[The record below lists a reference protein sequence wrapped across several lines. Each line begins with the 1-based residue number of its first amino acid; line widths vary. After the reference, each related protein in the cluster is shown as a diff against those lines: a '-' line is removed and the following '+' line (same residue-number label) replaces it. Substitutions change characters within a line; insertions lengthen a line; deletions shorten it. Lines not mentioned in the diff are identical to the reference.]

1 MSATAASPSNKTEFR
16 KSNSSTSCFSDDT
29 EFLDVPKP
37 VAAHSKKQVKN
48 YKATK
53 YLELQITDSMDNGR
67 TTPPANTMLRKE
79 RPRRFHQKCKSPA
92 GRRNKSPSVSEK
104 TFDSTSCTS
113 KWSSSDEEFSG
124 FNDLSNSYS
133 KTTSGSHNGS
143 GNNSGS
149 ERRGRRR
156 KLAAQSSLNDDEEEG
171 LFPICLFLI
180 LRDSRNTHLNQMYC
194 SVNIFS

>member
-1 MSATAASPSNKTEFR
+1 MSAGPTNKTEFR

-53 YLELQITDSMDNGR
+53 YLELQITEQGTDMDNGR
-67 TTPPANTMLRKE
+67 TTPPANTIRKE

-92 GRRNKSPSVSEK
+92 ARRNKSPSVSEK

-113 KWSSSDEEFSG
+113 KWSSSDEELSG
-124 FNDLSNSYS
+124 YNDLSNSYS
-133 KTTSGSHNGS
+133 KTTTTSGSHNGGS
-143 GNNSGS
+143 ANNSGS

-156 KLAAQSSLNDDEEEG
+156 KLQAQSSLNDDEEEG
-171 LFPICLFLI
+171 LFPIFTCF
-180 LRDSRNTHLNQMYC
+180 
-194 SVNIFS
+194 

>member
-1 MSATAASPSNKTEFR
+1 MSAANSTSNKTEFR

-29 EFLDVPKP
+29 EFLEVPKP
-37 VAAHSKKQVKN
+37 VAAHSKKQIKN

-53 YLELQITDSMDNGR
+53 YLELQITDNGMENGR
-67 TTPPANTMLRKE
+67 TTPPAVAPNTLIRKE

-113 KWSSSDEEFSG
+113 KWSSSEDELSG
-124 FNDLSNSYS
+124 YNDLSNSYS
-133 KTTSGSHNGS
+133 NSKTSGSHNGS

-149 ERRGRRR
+149 ERRGRSRR
-156 KLAAQSSLNDDEEEG
+156 KIKASLNNDDEEEG
-171 LFPICLFLI
+171 LFHIFL
-180 LRDSRNTHLNQMYC
+180 SFYMFFEWKTAH
-194 SVNIFS
+194 F

>member
-1 MSATAASPSNKTEFR
+1 MSATTPNKTEFR

-29 EFLDVPKP
+29 EFLEVPKP
-37 VAAHSKKQVKN
+37 VAAHSKKQIKN

-53 YLELQITDSMDNGR
+53 YLELQITDNNMENGR
-67 TTPPANTMLRKE
+67 TTPPVAGTFIRKE

-113 KWSSSDEEFSG
+113 KWSSSEEEMSG

-133 KTTSGSHNGS
+133 KTSGSHNGS

-149 ERRGRRR
+149 ERRGRSRR
-156 KLAAQSSLNDDEEEG
+156 KVKKQSSLNNDEEEEG
-171 LFPICLFLI
+171 LFHTF
-180 LRDSRNTHLNQMYC
+180 DSFWGISCM
-194 SVNIFS
+194 I